1 MSRAQVYKAVRLF
14 MLLNVVVIIVVPPR
28 LWHQK
33 PVRGVGQY
41 AHAKTHNNYS
51 LSESELLPSW
61 QRLQLDLNLPKLGG
75 CHRLYFTF
83 RIVSHSSISSWYF
96 RIFYA
101 IFRYCCCHLGL
112 LRLPFSAPCQPPQ
125 GLVGWP
131 TAAWRSGTWSPQ
143 GCLLYCFQ
151 PIFCGS
157 HGVAHVQRGM
167 GGGVKGLHIPL
178 HWRKLPLLNHDQFI
192 TKG

>member
-1 MSRAQVYKAVRLF
+1 
-14 MLLNVVVIIVVPPR
+14 MLLNVVVIIAVHPR

-41 AHAKTHNNYS
+41 AHAKNHNHNHYS
-51 LSESELLPSW
+51 TESELLPSW
-61 QRLQLDLNLPKLGG
+61 QRLQLLDLNLPMLGG

-83 RIVSHSSISSWYF
+83 RIISHSSISSWYF
-96 RIFYA
+96 WIFYA
-101 IFRYCCCHLGL
+101 LFRYCWCHLGL
-112 LRLPFSAPCQPPQ
+112 LQLPFWAPCQPPQ

-131 TAAWRSGTWSPQ
+131 TAAWRSGTWSPW

-157 HGVAHVQRGM
+157 HGVAHVQRGIEE
-167 GGGVKGLHIPL
+167 GCERATYSSFW
-178 HWRKLPLLNHDQFI
+178 HWRRLSLLNHNHFI

>member
-1 MSRAQVYKAVRLF
+1 
-14 MLLNVVVIIVVPPR
+14 MLLNVVVIVVHPR

-33 PVRGVGQY
+33 PVRGVGQQ
-41 AHAKTHNNYS
+41 AHAENRNHNYS
-51 LSESELLPSW
+51 MSELFPSW
-61 QRLQLDLNLPKLGG
+61 QRLQLLDLNLPKLRGG
-75 CHRLYFTF
+75 ALLHRLYFTF

-101 IFRYCCCHLGL
+101 LFRYCCCHLGL
-112 LRLPFSAPCQPPQ
+112 LQLPFSAPCQPPQ

-131 TAAWRSGTWSPQ
+131 TAAWRSGTWSPW

-157 HGVAHVQRGM
+157 HGVAHVQQGIW
-167 GGGVKGLHIPL
+167 GGGCKRATYSSFWH
-178 HWRKLPLLNHDQFI
+178 RRRLPLLNHDQFI